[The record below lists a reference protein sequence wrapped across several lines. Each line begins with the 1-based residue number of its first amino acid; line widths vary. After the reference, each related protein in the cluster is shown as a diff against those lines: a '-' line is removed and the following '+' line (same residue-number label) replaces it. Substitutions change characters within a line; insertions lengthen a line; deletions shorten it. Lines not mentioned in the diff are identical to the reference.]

1 MPDGSSFVSEARRGV
16 GRVVVLG
23 LAAIVGL
30 LALAAVLLFLNLPD
44 AGAFNDRVERLF
56 VENDDLTG
64 AAEIRLLEILA
75 ASGTAFAEVLRSYRV
90 ILFVLLVFAAALL
103 VTALGL
109 LAAIVQLNRRMA
121 EIERRGLMVGSL
133 VIRRADGVVA
143 LNAMEFR
150 LTDAAIETLAVLAEA
165 RLDDDV
171 LSGAEIEAVIQG
183 RDAADCDEAAGATR
197 IKRLRDALGNQLV
210 SELLVRTVARKGY
223 VLAVDKGALRVE

>member
-1 MPDGSSFVSEARRGV
+1 MPDGSSFVTEARRGV